1 MKKAVNTT
9 TLLNDPGLT
18 SLAKLPSE
26 DVWLENARTKS
37 PETARYYKTDL
48 LQFKKYFGIKRPE
61 DYREITAKHI
71 TQWKL
76 ALQYGPGYKIAD
88 KIPKDAPKLIGNG
101 AVARKLSSVSA
112 LFSFYWG

>member
-1 MKKAVNTT
+1 MKRADKQNN
-9 TLLNDPGLT
+9 LLNDPEML
-18 SLAKLPSE
+18 SLADLPSE

-48 LQFKKYFGIKRPE
+48 LQFKKYFGIRKPQ

-76 ALQYGPGYKIAD
+76 ALQYGPSNTKSLIKSLKIR
-88 KIPKDAPKLIGNG
+88 LN
-101 AVARKLSSVSA
+101 SSETG
-112 LFSFYWG
+112 L